1 MKKQSKKKVPIFK
14 KDGLVHHS
22 DYMKI
27 CGEEFSAS
35 SDNLQAVTCRKC
47 LDLISNKMMKDMLFN
62 RPKKKSS

>member
-1 MKKQSKKKVPIFK
+1 MKKQSKKKVSIFK
-14 KDGLVHHS
+14 QDGLVHHT

-47 LDLISNKMMKDMLFN
+47 LDLIGNNLLKGILFH
-62 RPKKKSS
+62 RPEKKA

>member
-1 MKKQSKKKVPIFK
+1 MKKQGKKKIPIFK
-14 KDGLVHHS
+14 QDRLVHHT

-47 LDLISNKMMKDMLFN
+47 LDLIGNKLLKGILFN
-62 RPKKKSS
+62 RPDKSA

>member
-1 MKKQSKKKVPIFK
+1 MKKQGKKKIPIFK
-14 KDGLVHHS
+14 QDGLVHHT

-47 LDLISNKMMKDMLFN
+47 LDLIGNKLLKGMLFN
-62 RPKKKSS
+62 RPDKGA